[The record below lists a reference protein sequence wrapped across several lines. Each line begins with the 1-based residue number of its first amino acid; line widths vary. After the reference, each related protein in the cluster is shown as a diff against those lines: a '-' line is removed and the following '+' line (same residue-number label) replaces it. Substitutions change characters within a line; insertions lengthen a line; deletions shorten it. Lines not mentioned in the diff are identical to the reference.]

1 MLERI
6 TTILKQMM
14 RVGAASFVALCVDVS
29 IYTMLLGYF
38 HFAAPAAFLGHVSG
52 IVVHFA
58 VSSRFFLRPEMAG
71 IQGAARQFAALA
83 KFFMAGGCGL
93 LVTTLVIY
101 LSVDRFGLH
110 PYAGKAL
117 AIGLSF
123 LTVFSALKLFV
134 LRGAGPE
141 SRPLAPGATGAA
153 SLLEGK
159 A

>member
-29 IYTMLLGYF
+29 IYTTLLGYF
-38 HFAAPAAFLGHVSG
+38 QLAAPAAFVGHVSG
-52 IVVHFA
+52 IIVHFA
-58 VSSRFFLRPEMAG
+58 VSSRYFLRPEMAG
-71 IQGAARQFAALA
+71 IEGTARQFAALA
-83 KFFMAGGCGL
+83 KFFLAGGCGL

-134 LRGAGPE
+134 LRDPRPG
-141 SRPLAPGATGAA
+141 SRPLAPDAPGAPP
-153 SLLEGK
+153 LLEGK

>member
-1 MLERI
+1 
-6 TTILKQMM
+6 MM

-29 IYTMLLGYF
+29 IYTAMLAHF
-38 HFAAPAAFLGHVSG
+38 HLAAPAAFLGHVSG

-58 VSSRFFLRPEMAG
+58 VSSLFFLRPEMAG

-83 KFFMAGGCGL
+83 KFFVAGGCGL

-101 LSVDRFGLH
+101 LTVDRLGFH

-117 AIGLSF
+117 AVGLSF
-123 LTVFSALKLFV
+123 LTVFCALKLIV
-134 LRGAGPE
+134 LKEPQAAAG
-141 SRPLAPGATGAA
+141 SLAPAAGGAP
-153 SLLEGK
+153 SILEGK